1 MDKKRVIK
9 FLVWLLNILVI
20 LLLVWSLINYK
31 VFNQEITQ
39 FVQVGGLLAMV
50 FLVILLEG
58 APVFVG
64 SGLIVAS
71 LLAMNIINPWLI
83 LFLFLFFALV
93 GNILYFYLGYFS
105 GKRIFKYF
113 DKKNVKKYEK
123 FFKKYGQSA
132 MIIMAVSPIP
142 YLPTLAG
149 VFRMTSPILITKVL
163 VVRMIRHVV
172 VFLFWFYIL
181 TQF

>member
-1 MDKKRVIK
+1 
-9 FLVWLLNILVI
+9 
-20 LLLVWSLINYK
+20 
-31 VFNQEITQ
+31 
-39 FVQVGGLLAMV
+39 
-50 FLVILLEG
+50 
-58 APVFVG
+58 
-64 SGLIVAS
+64 
-71 LLAMNIINPWLI
+71 
-83 LFLFLFFALV
+83 
-93 GNILYFYLGYFS
+93 
-105 GKRIFKYF
+105 IFKYF

>member
-1 MDKKRVIK
+1 
-9 FLVWLLNILVI
+9 
-20 LLLVWSLINYK
+20 
-31 VFNQEITQ
+31 
-39 FVQVGGLLAMV
+39 
-50 FLVILLEG
+50 
-58 APVFVG
+58 
-64 SGLIVAS
+64 
-71 LLAMNIINPWLI
+71 
-83 LFLFLFFALV
+83 
-93 GNILYFYLGYFS
+93 
-105 GKRIFKYF
+105 
-113 DKKNVKKYEK
+113 
-123 FFKKYGQSA
+123 